1 MPDKNAK
8 KREDRAEVLFP
19 KDEKPQ
25 TKAELD
31 ATETFLDIEEEL
43 LSEGDE
49 TEESLDLI
57 QFEHSLE
64 ELEGQDEDFE
74 ADLAIEHDSLFKTKH
89 TDGHT
94 NNPYLAWEQGLTY
107 TPPDDP
113 ATLPSDDLQGVEVA
127 AGFAPSMEEADPDV
141 EDLPPNVDNND
152 LDLLDDI
159 YIALHNNSE
168 TGHLTNIKIQV
179 DQGVVNL
186 LGTVS
191 SEDDI
196 AVVYDIVSD
205 LDGVVEILDNLQV
218 DEV

>member
-127 AGFAPSMEEADPDV
+127 AGFAPSMEETDPDV